1 MGCAG
6 REAALALPPV
16 LWEAICGIPIV
27 IGGPC
32 VHHPIPLSHTRVCA
46 WLCAQQMSSGMFTKK
61 WQLRWVVLVPNG
73 LLVFPG
79 GGPPRTGARSKD
91 VVVVERGVW
100 EGVEEAEAK
109 RPYVL
114 CLGQGEEVCDSP
126 SPSSPCH
133 NPCTSAWL
141 VSPER

>member
-1 MGCAG
+1 VGCAG
-6 REAALALPPV
+6 REVALALPPM
-16 LWEAICGIPIV
+16 LWEAICGICIV
-27 IGGPC
+27 
-32 VHHPIPLSHTRVCA
+32 SHTRVCA

-91 VVVVERGVW
+91 VVVVEQGVW

-126 SPSSPCH
+126 SPSSPCTI
-133 NPCTSAWL
+133 PAQA
-141 VSPER
+141 PG